1 MSSTTLNKF
10 LIVISLIA
18 WISPSFAET
27 KVWDSTKD
35 ATRTPAKEGEVKP
48 QGWKKS
54 ANLGLNLSFTSSQSV
69 VGQTDGNSQTYGVNS
84 KGSLNRYSDADEW
97 RNEFS
102 LTGATTKTP
111 TIPRFVKS
119 SDELK
124 LGTIYLYS
132 LPSVPKIGPYVRA
145 EAAAPI
151 FKGEDVRTGTQT
163 YKITHLSG
171 PDTTRQDSSIRLTDG
186 FKPLTTKEAAGF
198 FYKPYEDERTK
209 IETRAGLGAQQIA
222 SRGQFAVTGVDSAG
236 AVMVKELDDVNQ
248 AGLELAASVKGK
260 LNDVSTYEV
269 GAESLTPFI
278 SNKKSDDHRNAIELT
293 NVEAFAK
300 VSSNIT
306 SWASFGYD
314 YKLKIEPQLITRAQQ
329 IHMLVLNVNYNLF

>member
-1 MSSTTLNKF
+1 MRSTTLNKF
-10 LIVISLIA
+10 LIVFSTVA
-18 WISPSFAET
+18 WTLPALAQT
-27 KVWDSTKD
+27 QVWDSAKGV
-35 ATRTPAKEGEVKP
+35 ARTIAKEGETKP

-54 ANLGLNLSFTSSQSV
+54 ANIGLNLSFTSSQDV
-69 VGQTDGNSQTYGVNS
+69 VGQTNGNSQTYGVNS
-84 KGSLNRYSDADEW
+84 KGTLNRYSDEDEW

-102 LTGATTKTP
+102 LIGATTKTP
-111 TIPRFVKS
+111 SIPRFVKS

-132 LPSVPKIGPYVRA
+132 LPSVPKIGPYVRG

-151 FKGEDVRTGTQT
+151 FKGEDVRTGLQS

-186 FKPLTTKEAAGF
+186 FKPLTTKEAVGF
-198 FYKPYEDERTK
+198 FYKPYEDESAK
-209 IETRAGLGAQQIA
+209 IETRAGFGAQQIA
-222 SRGQFAVTGVDSAG
+222 SKGQFAVGGVDSTG
-236 AVMVKELDDVNQ
+236 AVLVNELDNVNQ

-278 SNKKSDDHRNAIELT
+278 NNKKSGDRRNAIELT
-293 NVEAFAK
+293 NVSATAK
-300 VSSNIT
+300 LSSNIT

-314 YKLKIEPQLITRAQQ
+314 YKLKIEPQLVTRAQQ